1 MQTVRAILKSVRS
14 SPQKTREVVSIM
26 RGMSADM
33 AEAQLRFHPSKG
45 AKLLLTTLRSA
56 IANAEVKQMRREDL
70 RVVSVCIDEGP
81 RLKRSKGRSKG
92 GRVPIIKR
100 TSHVTVVVGQ

>member
-14 SPQKTREVVSIM
+14 SPQKTREVAAMM
-26 RGMSADM
+26 RGLTADM

-45 AKLLLTTLRSA
+45 ARLLLMTLKSA
-56 IANAEVKQMRREDL
+56 IANAEVKQLRRDQL
-70 RVVSVCIDEGP
+70 KVVSVCVDEGP